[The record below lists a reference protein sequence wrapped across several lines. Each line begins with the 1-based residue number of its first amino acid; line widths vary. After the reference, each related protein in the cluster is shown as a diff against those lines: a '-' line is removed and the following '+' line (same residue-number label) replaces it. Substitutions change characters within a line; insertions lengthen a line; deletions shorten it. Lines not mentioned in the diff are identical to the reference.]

1 MNKRIAIIGGGLV
14 GLAVGYK
21 LSLKR
26 GYKVTVFE
34 KEEQQGMHQSGR
46 NSGVIHC
53 GLSYTP
59 KSLKARLAHD
69 GTKQMKTFCET
80 NQVDFDICG
89 KVMVA
94 TNDEEVKLLEGVAHK
109 GELNGL
115 KGLRYLSTKELKIR
129 EPFVK
134 ANKALLVPEEGIID
148 YKGVMKKLVRL
159 IEDAG
164 HNVLFN
170 SKIEKVKDLKNEVV
184 VFANDNEH
192 TFDCLVNCSGL
203 YSDITYNKLTGNK
216 RPLRIVPFRGEYMKL
231 KPEFENLVN
240 HLVYPVPNP
249 KYPFL
254 GVHFTRMINGSKE
267 LGPNAVFALKREG
280 YTNRDFSLSEV
291 SDSIF
296 YSGFHKFVLKNFGFA
311 MGEFMS
317 SFSAKSFINKAKK
330 LIPDVELNMIEKG
343 VAGVRAQAMD
353 FEGELVMDFRIE
365 KEGRQVH
372 VLNAP
377 SPGATSSLAIADYV
391 IEHYIFE

>member
-1 MNKRIAIIGGGLV
+1 MKKVAIVGGGLV

-21 LSLKR
+21 LSLLG

-34 KEEQQGMHQSGR
+34 KEAEQGMHQSGR

-53 GLSYTP
+53 GLSYEP

-69 GTKQMKTFCET
+69 GTRQMKAFCEQ
-80 NQVDFDICG
+80 NRVNFDICG

-94 TNDEEVKLLEGVAHK
+94 SDDEEVKLLEGVARK

-115 KGLRYLSTKELKIR
+115 QGLRYLTQEELKLR

-134 ANKALLVPEEGIID
+134 AQKALLVPEEGIID
-148 YKGVMKKLVRL
+148 YKGVMQQLVRL
-159 IEDAG
+159 IKEAG
-164 HNVLFN
+164 HDVFFN
-170 SKIEKVKDLKNEVV
+170 SKIEKLRELNNEVV
-184 VFANDNEH
+184 VFSNDKEH
-192 TFDCLVNCSGL
+192 SFDLLVNCAGL
-203 YSDITYNKLTGNK
+203 YSDVAYNKLTGNK

-231 KPEFENLVN
+231 KPEFEHLVN

-254 GVHFTRMINGSKE
+254 GVHFTRMIGGTKE
-267 LGPNAVFALKREG
+267 VGPNAVFALKREG
-280 YTNRDFSLSEV
+280 YTNKDISFSEM

-296 YSGFHKFVLKNFGFA
+296 YKGFHKFILKNFGFA
-311 MGEFMS
+311 MGEFAS
-317 SFSAKSFINKAKK
+317 SLSAKSFITKAKK

-353 FEGELVMDFRIE
+353 SDGTLVMDFRIE
-365 KEGRQVH
+365 KAGKQVH

-391 IEHYIFE
+391 IENYIM